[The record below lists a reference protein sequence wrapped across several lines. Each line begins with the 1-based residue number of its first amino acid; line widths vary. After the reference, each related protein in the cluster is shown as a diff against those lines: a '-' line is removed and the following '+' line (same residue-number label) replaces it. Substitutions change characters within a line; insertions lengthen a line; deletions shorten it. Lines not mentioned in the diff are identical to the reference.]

1 MRLHSGGHGALLS
14 PLSPHR
20 SGVLAALIDDEPDFD
35 RAKVVPDMSRKV
47 AVFLQRHLKAH

>member
-14 PLSPHR
+14 PLPPHR
-20 SGVLAALIDDEPDFD
+20 SGVLATLIDDEPDFD

-47 AVFLQRHLKAH
+47 AGFFQRHLKAH